1 MKFSTRA
8 ASVALAWLTIVFSLS
23 ANAQDA
29 AAPVMQTVSIP
40 EQAFARSAQLP
51 PWGEW
56 IDAPVAPTSSSAL
69 IMRLGHTQFR
79 YGMDR
84 PQTLVHRAWQ
94 VNDASALGYL
104 GQYSIAFQPDYQQLV
119 LHRLTIIR
127 SGQSIDKLATV
138 QVRFVRPQQE
148 ADNSIVSGWVSAVV
162 LSDDIRVGDTLDIA
176 YSLIG
181 ENPVFG
187 GKVFESAE
195 WDAAIPVV
203 RRVVSID
210 MPAERKLRYKLI
222 APDGGAQIQ
231 PRESTSAGRRTLRFE
246 AADLPPVNI
255 DEYMP
260 GDVEALRYLQ
270 FSEFSEWSQVVD
282 WARGLFTPAPA
293 DAEFDRILQ
302 KARQAPTA
310 EGKVMAALDFV
321 QNDIRYLALP
331 FGENSHRPFAPHE
344 VLSRRYGDC
353 KDKSL
358 LLVSMLRQMGIDA
371 SPVLLA
377 TQNRRNLDQMLPS
390 PLDFDHVIVRVR
402 LPSGQEYYLDPTLR
416 AQISPL
422 ARIGEAH
429 PDTQVLVIAGG
440 ESKLRRTA
448 RANRTL
454 MTEVRAERVT
464 AEAFDKPV
472 TMHVT
477 LSFAGLGAESLRR
490 AMTSVTPEQWRK
502 FYEGG
507 LDRRYPRTQLLR
519 APEVKDDA
527 ALNIA
532 RVELDYRIENFFEK
546 EGDRWYAPYQA
557 SNLRDTFYV
566 PSSGRR
572 TFPLAIPSFPS
583 VIRYEFTLDL
593 PANVDTLRRPAERS
607 VSNPAFVANYQ
618 ATQRGRQAQASVE
631 LEVRADRIA
640 AADTPA
646 FLADIRKVNELA
658 GGAFDFGAAD
668 IKTANASAAGGV
680 AYQEAAR
687 EQLERIIKGTSDSLA
702 ARVLG
707 NSDQARAYC
716 ERAMAYAFLDRAD
729 EALADVAAARK
740 RLPDDAGIVKCAATV
755 GIVTGDLSGS
765 VNDIS
770 RAIAL
775 GLADSDSFYRRGLAN
790 YLNGKIDDATDDF
803 ARSRD
808 LATEANMRNRGEVW
822 RLISLTR
829 AGRATKAPLPAQ
841 LDWPGPVIPLFNGT
855 QTPDQMMQGVYA
867 NAQGEDLDV
876 LLAEAYFY
884 VGEYYLLRNQTTLAE
899 AYLRRSQDKGAINRL
914 LHYAAR
920 QERAR
925 LAATRH

>member
-1 MKFSTRA
+1 
-8 ASVALAWLTIVFSLS
+8 
-23 ANAQDA
+23 
-29 AAPVMQTVSIP
+29 
-40 EQAFARSAQLP
+40 
-51 PWGEW
+51 
-56 IDAPVAPTSSSAL
+56 
-69 IMRLGHTQFR
+69 
-79 YGMDR
+79 
-84 PQTLVHRAWQ
+84 
-94 VNDASALGYL
+94 
-104 GQYSIAFQPDYQQLV
+104 
-119 LHRLTIIR
+119 
-127 SGQSIDKLATV
+127 
-138 QVRFVRPQQE
+138 
-148 ADNSIVSGWVSAVV
+148 
-162 LSDDIRVGDTLDIA
+162 
-176 YSLIG
+176 
-181 ENPVFG
+181 
-187 GKVFESAE
+187 
-195 WDAAIPVV
+195 
-203 RRVVSID
+203 
-210 MPAERKLRYKLI
+210 
-222 APDGGAQIQ
+222 
-231 PRESTSAGRRTLRFE
+231 
-246 AADLPPVNI
+246 
-255 DEYMP
+255 
-260 GDVEALRYLQ
+260 
-270 FSEFSEWSQVVD
+270 
-282 WARGLFTPAPA
+282 
-293 DAEFDRILQ
+293 
-302 KARQAPTA
+302 
-310 EGKVMAALDFV
+310 MAALDFV

-344 VLSRRYGDC
+344 VLTRRYGDC

-377 TQNRRNLDQMLPS
+377 TQNRRSLDQLLPS

-429 PDTQVLVIAGG
+429 PDTQVLVIASG
-440 ESKLRRTA
+440 ETKLRKTSPA
-448 RANRTL
+448 RREL
-454 MTEVRAERVT
+454 ITETRSETVT

-507 LDRRYPRTQLLR
+507 LDRRHPKTQLLR
-519 APEVKDDA
+519 APEVKDDPVR
-527 ALNIA
+527 NIA
-532 RVELDYRIENFFEK
+532 SVELDYRIENFFEK

-557 SNLRDTFYV
+557 SNLRDTFYI
-566 PSSGRR
+566 PTSGRR

-583 VIRYEFTLDL
+583 VIRYQFTLAL
-593 PANVDTLRRPAERS
+593 PANVDTQRRPAERS
-607 VSNPAFVANYQ
+607 VTNPAFVASYQ
-618 ATQRGRQAQASVE
+618 ATQQGRQATALVE

-640 AADTPA
+640 AAGTPA

-668 IKTANASAAGGV
+668 IKSANASAAGSGT
-680 AYQEAAR
+680 YQEAAR
-687 EQLERIIKGTSDSLA
+687 EQLERIVKGASDSLA

-707 NSDQARAYC
+707 NADQARAYC
-716 ERAMAYAFLDRAD
+716 ERAVAFAFLERTN

-765 VNDIS
+765 INDIT
-770 RAIAL
+770 RAITL

-790 YLNGKIDDATDDF
+790 YLNGKIDDATEDF

-808 LATEANMRNRGEVW
+808 LAADPNMRNRGEVW

-829 AGRATKAPLPAQ
+829 AGRAAKAPVPAQ
-841 LDWPGPVIPLFNGT
+841 LDWPGPVIPMFNGT
-855 QTPDQMMQGVYA
+855 QTPDQVMQGVYA
-867 NAQGEDLDV
+867 NAQGEDLDI

-884 VGEYYLLRNQTTLAE
+884 VGEFYLLRNQNTLAE